1 GTVPAALLASLDR
14 CDPMYMDTFCGSVV
28 LTGAMAKLPG
38 LKRRLVKEV
47 VLARPELL
55 GQLFVGV
62 PDASDMQPYWGACT
76 YAKYAAD
83 DEWTQQERSH
93 ATTIL

>member
-1 GTVPAALLASLDR
+1 MEPSQPTVIALNDGVGHPFRVMLDGELHLGPEVYFEDPSMGTSTNTYGTVPAALLASLDR

-47 VLARPELL
+47 
-55 GQLFVGV
+55 
-62 PDASDMQPYWGACT
+62 
-76 YAKYAAD
+76 
-83 DEWTQQERSH
+83 
-93 ATTIL
+93 